1 MSLSVVSSKFAL
13 LPDDDEDQNK
23 KQLKTKVL
31 GSNKPSAGNSND
43 ANEEKKTKNQK
54 KKNKKKKNANSASD
68 DSKDLQ
74 ALAFGQKRRSV
85 STSSAGG
92 GLNSATQNGQNDT
105 NDEQLAHWVS
115 QDQMVTDQAFAQ
127 DLQAAILASKVQYN
141 VDCKHKDDLDAK
153 KIAKKGAKMTLQE
166 FNRLSIE
173 KESKPSNDAIENDTF
188 FEDVEVAT
196 KMALNREQIKES
208 LQQRYQV
215 STFVFIQ
222 DVLSI

>member
-92 GLNSATQNGQNDT
+92 GLNDT

-215 STFVFIQ
+215 STFIFIQ

>member
-85 STSSAGG
+85 STSSA
-92 GLNSATQNGQNDT
+92 TQNGQNET

-173 KESKPSNDAIENDTF
+173 KESEPSNDAVENDTF

-215 STFVFIQ
+215 STFIFIQ